1 MSYEELL
8 EEASQEGLIV
18 REKSLLNND
27 GRLKGKKIAIRQDI
41 PTTSK
46 KADVLAE
53 EMGHYYTSVGRIVE
67 HDTAESIKQE
77 RTARLWGYNKRIGL
91 NGLIQAFKVHCET
104 LYDIAEFLNV
114 SEESLAEALE
124 YYRQIYGNGVMVENY
139 FIQFEPNLQIHT
151 LLLVD

>member
-18 REKSLLNND
+18 KEKPLLNND
-27 GRLKGKKIAIRQDI
+27 GRLKGKRIAIRQDI

-67 HDTAESIKQE
+67 QDTTENIKQE

-91 NGLIQAFKVHCET
+91 NGLIQAFKAHCET

-114 SEESLAEALE
+114 SEESLTEALE

-151 LLLVD
+151 MLLVD